1 MSVLYK
7 NLRYK
12 GVFKMTIT
20 KEQVEQLTRIYNT
33 MLEIRTKGEDTLVMA
48 DCLRA
53 LEQVVTQVIKS
64 NDSQNSGIPTISDN
78 STEG

>member
-1 MSVLYK
+1 
-7 NLRYK
+7 
-12 GVFKMTIT
+12 MTIT